1 MQSALPWVGL
11 SSHRYLLSRDRSAI
25 LGDVTLS
32 SACARA
38 LAAGA
43 CLSALLL
50 SACGAP
56 PATVTPSSSASA
68 AVTPTAAPTPFAG
81 SAFRTNIP
89 PGWQTAAQST
99 SPGGGGTV
107 LMTLVAPDQSTIV
120 ASTTAQPV
128 ADDQLALYLAGIRPA
143 GATVVS
149 QDEPVDVDGV
159 SGVVMTYV
167 GSNPGVTARE
177 NEVMVVNQ
185 AGNTYEITLST
196 LPANFSSDSPGLQ
209 EVLDSWSWA

>member
-1 MQSALPWVGL
+1 
-11 SSHRYLLSRDRSAI
+11 
-25 LGDVTLS
+25 VTLS

-43 CLSALLL
+43 CLCCLLL

-56 PATVTPSSSASA
+56 AATVTPSSSASA
-68 AVTPTAAPTPFAG
+68 TVTPTAAPAPFAG
-81 SAFRTNIP
+81 TAFRTNIP
-89 PGWQTAAQST
+89 AGWQTADQSA

-107 LMTLVAPDQSTIV
+107 LMDLFSPDQGTIV
-120 ASTTAQPV
+120 ASTTAQPI
-128 ADDQLALYLAGIRPA
+128 ADDQLVQYLASIRPA
-143 GATVVS
+143 AATVIS
-149 QDEPVDVDGV
+149 QAEPVDVDGV
-159 SGVVMTYV
+159 SGVVITYV
-167 GSNPGVTARE
+167 GSNPGVAARE

-196 LPANFSSDSPGLQ
+196 LPADFSIDSPGLQ